1 MTRAKKLLILV
12 GSRRALATAV
22 NNNTPMRKG
31 ECGTIALNT
40 NLQQALNPP
49 DVNKSSF
56 QYGSKLFRAGDKVMQ
71 TSNNYDKGVFNGE
84 MGQIILVDNEAK
96 RFTVQF
102 DIGVVEYQQQEAD
115 QLLLAYAVTVHKSQG
130 SEFPVVIM
138 PLLSQHYVM
147 LQRNLLYTG
156 MTRAKKLLILIGSR
170 RALATAVHNNTPMQ
184 RQTMLANRLG

>member
-1 MTRAKKLLILV
+1 
-12 GSRRALATAV
+12 
-22 NNNTPMRKG
+22 
-31 ECGTIALNT
+31 
-40 NLQQALNPP
+40 
-49 DVNKSSF
+49 
-56 QYGSKLFRAGDKVMQ
+56 MQ
-71 TSNNYDKGVFNGE
+71 TSNNYDKGFFNCE
-84 MGQIILVDNEAK
+84 MGQIILVDNEAN

-156 MTRAKKLLILIGSR
+156 MTRAKKLLILVGSR
-170 RALATAVHNNTPMQ
+170 RALATAVNNNTPMQ